1 MDLGIKDK
9 TAIVCGAS
17 RGLGYASARE
27 LAAEGA
33 NLVIC
38 ARGAEALEEAARQ
51 IAEDTGA
58 KILAVAA
65 DVSVAED
72 ITRVVETALKA
83 FGGIEIL
90 VNNAGGPP
98 PGPFET
104 HDDRAWLAAFE
115 LNLLSAV
122 RFSRAVIAPM
132 RKAGGGRIVNITSVA
147 VKQPVERL
155 ILSNSVR
162 AGVVGLAKTL
172 SNELAPH
179 GILVNNVC
187 PGFILTDRSV
197 SVVKDRAEKEG
208 KSYQEVLSSLTATIP
223 LGRMGEPAELA
234 ALVAFL
240 CSARA
245 SYLTGATIQV
255 DGGLC
260 KAIM

>member
-1 MDLGIKDK
+1 MDLGIRDK
-9 TAIVCGAS
+9 TVIICGAS

-33 NLVIC
+33 KVVIC
-38 ARGAEALEEAARQ
+38 ARGAEALKEAARR
-51 IAEDTGA
+51 ITDETGSPAEP
-58 KILAVAA
+58 VPA
-65 DVSVAED
+65 DVSRAED
-72 ITRVVETALKA
+72 IAGVVEAALDT
-83 FGGIEIL
+83 FGGIDIL

-98 PGPFET
+98 PGLFEN

-147 VKQPVERL
+147 VKQPVESL

-172 SNELAPH
+172 SNELAPY

-187 PGFILTDRSV
+187 PGYILTDRSV
-197 SVVKDRAEKEG
+197 SIVKGRAEKEG
-208 KSYQEVLSSLTATIP
+208 KSYQEVLSSLTATVP

-245 SYLTGATIQV
+245 SYITGATIQA
-255 DGGLC
+255 DGGMC
-260 KAIM
+260 KSIM

>member
-1 MDLGIKDK
+1 MDLGIKGK

-38 ARGAEALEEAARQ
+38 ARGAEALEEAARR
-51 IAEDTGA
+51 ITAETGSQ
-58 KILAVAA
+58 AVPVPA
-65 DVSVAED
+65 DVSSAED
-72 ITRVVETALKA
+72 ITRVVDAALVA

-98 PGPFET
+98 PGLFEA
-104 HDDRAWLAAFE
+104 HDDNAWLAAFE
-115 LNLLSAV
+115 LNLMSTV
-122 RFSRAVIAPM
+122 RFSRAVVDPM
-132 RKAGGGRIVNITSVA
+132 RSAGGGKIVNITSVA
-147 VKQPVERL
+147 VKQPVDNL

-162 AGVVGLAKTL
+162 AAVVGLAKTL
-172 SNELAPH
+172 SNELA
-179 GILVNNVC
+179 GENILVNNVC
-187 PGFILTDRSV
+187 PGFIETDRSV
-197 SVVKDRAEKEG
+197 SLVKGRAEKEG
-208 KSYQEVLSSLTATIP
+208 RSYEEVLGSLTATIP
-223 LGRMGEPAELA
+223 LGRMGRPAELA

-240 CSARA
+240 CSERA

-255 DGGLC
+255 DGGMC

>member
-33 NLVIC
+33 RVVIC
-38 ARGAEALEEAARQ
+38 AREEKNIREAASRITQ
-51 IAEDTGA
+51 ETGSQA
-58 KILAVAA
+58 IPVAA
-65 DVSVAED
+65 DVSQAED
-72 ITRVVETALKA
+72 VSRVVGAALDT
-83 FGGIEIL
+83 FGSVDIL

-98 PGPFET
+98 PGPFEN

-122 RFSRAVIAPM
+122 RFSRAVIDPM
-132 RKAGGGRIVNITSVA
+132 RDSGGGRIVNITSVA
-147 VKQPVERL
+147 VKQPVDNL

-172 SNELAPH
+172 SKELAPH

-197 SVVKDRAEKEG
+197 SIVKGRAESEG
-208 KSYQEVLSSLTATIP
+208 KSYDETLSELTAGIP
-223 LGRMGEPAELA
+223 LARIGEPAELA

-245 SYLTGATIQV
+245 SYITGATIQV

-260 KAIM
+260 KALM

>member
-9 TAIVCGAS
+9 TAVVCGAS

-38 ARGAEALEEAARQ
+38 ARGAEALEGAARR

-58 KILAVAA
+58 KALAVAA

-72 ITRVVETALKA
+72 ISRVVQTALDA

-155 ILSNSVR
+155 ILSNSIR

-208 KSYQEVLSSLTATIP
+208 RSYQEVLSSLTDTIP

-260 KAIM
+260 KALM

>member
-72 ITRVVETALKA
+72 ITRVVETALEA